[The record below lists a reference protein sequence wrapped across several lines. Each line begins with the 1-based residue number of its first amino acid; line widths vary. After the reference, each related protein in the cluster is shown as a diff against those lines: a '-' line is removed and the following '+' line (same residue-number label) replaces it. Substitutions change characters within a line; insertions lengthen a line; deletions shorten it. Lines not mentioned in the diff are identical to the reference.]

1 MPPYVLARLTQEG
14 QRNALIYRL
23 LVETGLRVGEARALR
38 WADVDLDNATL
49 TTRSHW
55 VGNKNGKEETLPL
68 TPSLA
73 SALRQWRAARPARE
87 NDAVLPIPANF
98 VKTFY
103 DDIERAEIP
112 RKDAAGRVLDLHA
125 LRHTFGTRL
134 IAAGA
139 DIKTVQALMRHSTP
153 VLTLGI
159 YVHSDRA
166 RLRQAVEQLPE
177 LAPLPEQHVDSAMP
191 TAAAGA

>member
-1 MPPYVLARLTQEG
+1 MPP
-14 QRNALIYRL
+14 
-23 LVETGLRVGEARALR
+23 
-38 WADVDLDNATL
+38 
-49 TTRSHW
+49 
-55 VGNKNGKEETLPL
+55 
-68 TPSLA
+68 
-73 SALRQWRAARPARE
+73 
-87 NDAVLPIPANF
+87 NF
-98 VKTFY
+98 VNTLY
-103 DDIERAEIP
+103 DDIEAAGIP

-134 IAAGA
+134 IAAGV

-177 LAPLPEQHVDSAMP
+177 LAPLPEQRVDSAMP